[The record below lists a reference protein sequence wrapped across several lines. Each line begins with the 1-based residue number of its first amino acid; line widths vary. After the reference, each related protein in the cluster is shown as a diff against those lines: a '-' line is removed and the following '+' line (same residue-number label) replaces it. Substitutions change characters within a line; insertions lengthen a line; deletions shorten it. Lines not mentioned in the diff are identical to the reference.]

1 MPSASTCALYGTGD
15 CYRQKDANGLS
26 SNSSAEEVEKK
37 ADLRYILEVE
47 IRGHP

>member
-1 MPSASTCALYGTGD
+1 MPYASICALYGTGD
-15 CYRQKDANGLS
+15 CYRQKDTDGLS